1 MVSCL
6 PEVYSNMACKMSS
19 RKKSSLIC
27 LFSSALV
34 RFINIG
40 YFRCYCLFEVELF
53 ILIFIRLHSTK
64 LPVRSGYF
72 SSAVNA
78 IVWCHWSFRFTLH
91 DKIPL
96 SLFSRIFW
104 WPYWVHRGYHD
115 HGRLGL
121 EMNYMVL
128 GNEQR
133 WALAGEM
140 ERWGDLENNDAYGE
154 HSLCSRLGRCWK
166 LEILEAVSSRQ
177 HIYIR
182 FYRPIAQQFGQR
194 LRYNDAFCRSI
205 CTIILIHFSH
215 KSALAF
221 KS

>member
-1 MVSCL
+1 MI
-6 PEVYSNMACKMSS
+6 SS
-19 RKKSSLIC
+19 KHQALEKKYCIDP
-27 LFSSALV
+27 V
-34 RFINIG
+34 RYTG
-40 YFRCYCLFEVELF
+40 YFRCYCHFQVELF
-53 ILIFIRLHSTK
+53 IFISLHSSQ
-64 LPVRSGYF
+64 LPVRSGSF
-72 SSAVNA
+72 SNAVNA
-78 IVWCHWSFRFTLH
+78 ITWCHRLFCFTLH
-91 DKIPL
+91 YKILL
-96 SLFSRIFW
+96 SLISRILG
-104 WPYWVHRGYHD
+104 WPYWVHSGYHD
-115 HGRLGL
+115 HGRLCL
-121 EMNYMVL
+121 EMNCTVL
-128 GNEQR
+128 RNKQC

-140 ERWGDLENNDAYGE
+140 ERWGDLENNDACGE
-154 HSLCSRLGRCWK
+154 HSLCPRLGRCWK